1 MKLDNENK
9 TSSESTYPPAWIK
22 QQHYLWVSYSVY
34 LFIWISA
41 FVIGIC
47 FSEDLGGWLFLVCVI
62 PYYFS
67 LVIAYKIQKKLYE
80 SNLDPYSHRLVL
92 VWGILLTPFILGF
105 VIPLTVIVKAFAA
118 MKKLKTT

>member
-47 FSEDLGGWLFLVCVI
+47 FSEAAELAVVYDLLADALREAVRAGHLS
-62 PYYFS
+62 P
-67 LVIAYKIQKKLYE
+67 LVIVE
-80 SNLDPYSHRLVL
+80 
-92 VWGILLTPFILGF
+92 LGLNE
-105 VIPLTVIVKAFAA
+105 VDK
-118 MKKLKTT
+118 